1 MESNYESKVS
11 EIKKIF
17 NSWTNR
23 ILTVYGRAVII
34 KTLAMPKLTQLALV
48 LPNLDN
54 KKIKYLENL
63 IFSFLWENKPDKVC
77 REDAKISE
85 KAGGLGIIDVNNFW
99 KSLKLSWLRR
109 ASSTSAFWPKILCL
123 SIKHIDGSERSIT
136 DLLQEGPNLLSYIG
150 KKLSNKFWKEVLCN
164 VNLFMQGA
172 LFCYPEKIFTAPF
185 WDNPNIL
192 QNNKAVKKLSF
203 INISSRI
210 KTISDFYEPGTS
222 RLFTKDQFENAHN
235 LQINN
240 DDFLELNYII
250 KSALRK
256 LGLQDNHDI
265 CTFLPSQPLLIDI
278 LSLTKKGCSTYSKL
292 LRKKSILTRNHSKPE
307 NKWHRELGCT
317 FGIEFWNKTYC
328 LTARIKQENK
338 LRWFQYQINRNSLFT
353 NYRVN
358 KFKSSVSPLCTFC
371 SRLVGVPHPP
381 ELISHIFF

>member
-1 MESNYESKVS
+1 
-11 EIKKIF
+11 
-17 NSWTNR
+17 
-23 ILTVYGRAVII
+23 
-34 KTLAMPKLTQLALV
+34 
-48 LPNLDN
+48 
-54 KKIKYLENL
+54 
-63 IFSFLWENKPDKVC
+63 
-77 REDAKISE
+77 
-85 KAGGLGIIDVNNFW
+85 
-99 KSLKLSWLRR
+99 
-109 ASSTSAFWPKILCL
+109 
-123 SIKHIDGSERSIT
+123 
-136 DLLQEGPNLLSYIG
+136 
-150 KKLSNKFWKEVLCN
+150 
-164 VNLFMQGA
+164 MQGA

-203 INISSRI
+203 INISSKI
-210 KTISDFYEPGTS
+210 KTISDFYEPETS

-240 DDFLELNYII
+240 DDFIELNYII

-381 ELISHIFF
+381 RAHLPHLF